1 MDKSTHEVRSKNWA
15 DIISQCQSRP
25 EGQTVKQWLLENNV
39 PEKSYYYWLRKF
51 RKHAYDSIQEI
62 KHPALSDNSSPSVA
76 FAEIPADEI
85 VPRFNGGP
93 AITIKTRKLMLEI
106 SSAIPAESIV
116 ELVKAV
122 AHAL

>member
-62 KHPALSDNSSPSVA
+62 KPPALSDNSSPSVA
-76 FAEIPADEI
+76 FAEIPVEEI
-85 VPRFNGGP
+85 VPRFNDGP
-93 AITIKTRKLMLEI
+93 AITIKTKKLMLEI
-106 SSAIPAESIV
+106 SAAIPAESIV

>member
-62 KHPALSDNSSPSVA
+62 KSPALSDNSSPSVA
-76 FAEIPADEI
+76 FAEIPAEEI

>member
-1 MDKSTHEVRSKNWA
+1 MDKSTHEIRSKNWA

-62 KHPALSDNSSPSVA
+62 KSPALSDNSSPSVA
-76 FAEIPADEI
+76 FAEIPAEEI
-85 VPRFNGGP
+85 VPRFNDGP

>member
-62 KHPALSDNSSPSVA
+62 KPPALSDNSSHSVV
-76 FAEIPADEI
+76 FAEIPAGEI
-85 VPRFNGGP
+85 VPQLTSP

>member
-51 RKHAYDSIQEI
+51 RKHAYDSI
-62 KHPALSDNSSPSVA
+62 
-76 FAEIPADEI
+76 
-85 VPRFNGGP
+85 
-93 AITIKTRKLMLEI
+93 
-106 SSAIPAESIV
+106 
-116 ELVKAV
+116 
-122 AHAL
+122 

>member
-15 DIISQCQSRP
+15 DIISQCQSRS
-25 EGQTVKQWLLENNV
+25 EGQTVKQWLIENKV

-51 RKHAYDSIQEI
+51 RKQAYDSIQEI
-62 KHPALSDNSSPSVA
+62 KPPVLSDNGSSAVA
-76 FAEIPADEI
+76 FAEIPAEEI

-93 AITIKTRKLMLEI
+93 AITIKSRKLMLEI

-122 AHAL
+122 AHAI

>member
-1 MDKSTHEVRSKNWA
+1 MDKGTHEVRSKNWA

-62 KHPALSDNSSPSVA
+62 KSPALSDNSSPSVA
-76 FAEIPADEI
+76 FAEIPAEEI

-106 SSAIPAESIV
+106 SSAIPAGSIV

>member
-62 KHPALSDNSSPSVA
+62 KSPALSDNSSPSVA
-76 FAEIPADEI
+76 FAEIPAEEI
-85 VPRFNGGP
+85 VPRFNDGP